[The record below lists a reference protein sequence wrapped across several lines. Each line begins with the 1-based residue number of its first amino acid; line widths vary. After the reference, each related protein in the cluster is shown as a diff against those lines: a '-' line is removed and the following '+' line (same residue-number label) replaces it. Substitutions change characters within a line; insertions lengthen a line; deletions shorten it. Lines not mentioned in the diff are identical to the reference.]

1 MSERFSLKG
10 KGMELFFPDEE
21 WSEPESLPESEA
33 KEMSASHAAPK
44 PASPPAAQPPSQ
56 QATLP
61 PSAQDTMNAVPQPDD
76 IDAPTR
82 HRLRELLA
90 QDHPLHYSYRFT
102 RDEIDALRDVVYELE
117 AKRGLQITRND
128 VVRLGLDLVID
139 DYRARGKESLLM
151 QVLKEEKWKPG
162 P

>member
-10 KGMELFFPDEE
+10 KGAELFFGDDERR
-21 WSEPESLPESEA
+21 EPEPRPESEA
-33 KEMSASHAAPK
+33 PVVPATHAAPD
-44 PASPPAAQPPSQ
+44 PASPPATQPPRQ

-61 PSAQDTMNAVPQPDD
+61 PSAQDTKDASSQPSD

-102 RDEIDALRDVVYELE
+102 REEIDALRDIVYELE
-117 AKRGLQITRND
+117 AKRGLRITRND
-128 VVRLGLDLVID
+128 VVRLGLNWVID
-139 DYRARGKESLLM
+139 DYRARGKDSLLM
-151 QVLKEEKWKPG
+151 QVMKEERWNP
-162 P
+162 